1 MNAFDKNWS
10 NQNRV
15 SAGDKLKE
23 TLATQGPLKPRL
35 ETASNKL
42 QLQISKLDAIVT
54 KLNERDA
61 SLFRRVVDAVQRH
74 DTDTTRVLSNEL
86 AEVRKVSRTLGQA
99 KMAFEQVSMRLSTIH
114 NMGDIMVA
122 LGPAITSIKSLKPG
136 LGRFVPGAD
145 SEINTMQTLLNG
157 IMMESLQGGSSGI
170 EINTGS
176 GSDIDQIMMEA
187 SAVAEQ
193 KMNDKFP
200 SIPTGSFRISDTASQ
215 QRCNLASYTFEYSY
229 FAGAMASPTIIS
241 AVLIILASFVLLA
254 MSPSVPLIIFS
265 SSHVARYTTAAGVFS
280 VYTPPPPF
288 NSSFTTSPIRCT
300 LR

>member
-10 NQNRV
+10 NKNRV

-23 TLATQGPLKPRL
+23 ALATQGPLKPRL

-145 SEINTMQTLLNG
+145 SEINSMQTLLNG

-200 SIPTGSFRISDTASQ
+200 SIPASSFRISDTESQ
-215 QRCNLASYTFEYSY
+215 Q
-229 FAGAMASPTIIS
+229 
-241 AVLIILASFVLLA
+241 
-254 MSPSVPLIIFS
+254 
-265 SSHVARYTTAAGVFS
+265 
-280 VYTPPPPF
+280 
-288 NSSFTTSPIRCT
+288 
-300 LR
+300 

>member
-10 NQNRV
+10 NKNRV

-23 TLATQGPLKPRL
+23 ALATQGPLKPRL

-42 QLQISKLDAIVT
+42 QLQVSKLDAIVT

-157 IMMESLQGGSSGI
+157 IMMESLQGGSTGI

-200 SIPTGSFRISDTASQ
+200 SIPTGSYRISDTESQ
-215 QRCNLASYTFEYSY
+215 Q
-229 FAGAMASPTIIS
+229 
-241 AVLIILASFVLLA
+241 
-254 MSPSVPLIIFS
+254 
-265 SSHVARYTTAAGVFS
+265 
-280 VYTPPPPF
+280 
-288 NSSFTTSPIRCT
+288 
-300 LR
+300 

>member
-1 MNAFDKNWS
+1 MNAFDKNWT

-23 TLATQGPLKPRL
+23 ALATQGPLKPRL

-74 DTDTTRVLSNEL
+74 DTDTTKVLSNEL

-99 KMAFEQVSMRLSTIH
+99 KMAFEQVSMRLTTIH
-114 NMGDIMVA
+114 DMGDIMVA

-157 IMMESLQGGSSGI
+157 IMMESLQGSSSGI

-176 GSDIDQIMMEA
+176 GNDIDQIMMEA

-193 KMNDKFP
+193 NMNDKFP
-200 SIPTGSFRISDTASQ
+200 SIPASSFRISDSESQ
-215 QRCNLASYTFEYSY
+215 Q
-229 FAGAMASPTIIS
+229 
-241 AVLIILASFVLLA
+241 
-254 MSPSVPLIIFS
+254 
-265 SSHVARYTTAAGVFS
+265 
-280 VYTPPPPF
+280 
-288 NSSFTTSPIRCT
+288 
-300 LR
+300 

>member
-10 NQNRV
+10 NKNRV

-23 TLATQGPLKPRL
+23 ALATQGPLKPRL

-157 IMMESLQGGSSGI
+157 IMMESLQGGSTGI

-200 SIPTGSFRISDTASQ
+200 SIPASSFRISDTESQ
-215 QRCNLASYTFEYSY
+215 Q
-229 FAGAMASPTIIS
+229 
-241 AVLIILASFVLLA
+241 
-254 MSPSVPLIIFS
+254 
-265 SSHVARYTTAAGVFS
+265 
-280 VYTPPPPF
+280 
-288 NSSFTTSPIRCT
+288 
-300 LR
+300 

>member
-114 NMGDIMVA
+114 DMGDIMVA
-122 LGPAITSIKSLKPG
+122 LGPAITSIKSLKSG

-157 IMMESLQGGSSGI
+157 IMTDSLQGSGSGI

-200 SIPTGSFRISDTASQ
+200 SIPASSFRISDTESQ
-215 QRCNLASYTFEYSY
+215 Q
-229 FAGAMASPTIIS
+229 
-241 AVLIILASFVLLA
+241 
-254 MSPSVPLIIFS
+254 
-265 SSHVARYTTAAGVFS
+265 
-280 VYTPPPPF
+280 
-288 NSSFTTSPIRCT
+288 
-300 LR
+300 

>member
-10 NQNRV
+10 NRNRV

-23 TLATQGPLKPRL
+23 ALATQGPLKPRL

-42 QLQISKLDAIVT
+42 QLQISKLDAILT

-74 DTDTTRVLSNEL
+74 DTDTTKVLSNEL

-114 NMGDIMVA
+114 DMGDIMVT
-122 LGPAITSIKSLKPG
+122 LGPAISSIKGLKPG

-145 SEINTMQTLLNG
+145 SEINTMQTLLSG
-157 IMMESLQGGSSGI
+157 IMMESLQGSGPGI

-193 KMNDKFP
+193 KMTDKFP
-200 SIPTGSFRISDTASQ
+200 SIPAGSFRISDTESQ
-215 QRCNLASYTFEYSY
+215 Q
-229 FAGAMASPTIIS
+229 
-241 AVLIILASFVLLA
+241 
-254 MSPSVPLIIFS
+254 
-265 SSHVARYTTAAGVFS
+265 
-280 VYTPPPPF
+280 
-288 NSSFTTSPIRCT
+288 
-300 LR
+300 

>member
-23 TLATQGPLKPRL
+23 ALATQGPLKPRL

-74 DTDTTRVLSNEL
+74 DTDITKVLSNEL

-114 NMGDIMVA
+114 DMGDIMLT

-157 IMMESLQGGSSGI
+157 IMMESLQGSGPGI

-176 GSDIDQIMMEA
+176 DSDINQIMMEA

-200 SIPTGSFRISDTASQ
+200 SIPASSFRISDTESQ
-215 QRCNLASYTFEYSY
+215 Q
-229 FAGAMASPTIIS
+229 
-241 AVLIILASFVLLA
+241 
-254 MSPSVPLIIFS
+254 
-265 SSHVARYTTAAGVFS
+265 
-280 VYTPPPPF
+280 
-288 NSSFTTSPIRCT
+288 
-300 LR
+300 

>member
-1 MNAFDKNWS
+1 
-10 NQNRV
+10 V

-23 TLATQGPLKPRL
+23 ALATQGPLKPRL

-114 NMGDIMVA
+114 DMGDIMVA
-122 LGPAITSIKSLKPG
+122 LGPAITTIKSLKPG

-145 SEINTMQTLLNG
+145 SEINTMQTLLTG
-157 IMMESLQGGSSGI
+157 IMMESLQGSSTGI

-176 GSDIDQIMMEA
+176 GGDIDQIMMEA

-200 SIPTGSFRISDTASQ
+200 SIPASSFRISDTESQ
-215 QRCNLASYTFEYSY
+215 Q
-229 FAGAMASPTIIS
+229 
-241 AVLIILASFVLLA
+241 
-254 MSPSVPLIIFS
+254 
-265 SSHVARYTTAAGVFS
+265 
-280 VYTPPPPF
+280 
-288 NSSFTTSPIRCT
+288 
-300 LR
+300 